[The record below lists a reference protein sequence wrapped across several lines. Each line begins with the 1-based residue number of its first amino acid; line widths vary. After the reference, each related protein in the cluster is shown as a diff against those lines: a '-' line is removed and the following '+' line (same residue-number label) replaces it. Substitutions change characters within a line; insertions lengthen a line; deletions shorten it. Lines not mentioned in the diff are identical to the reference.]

1 MNLSEKPC
9 RIVVTG
15 FHDRCL
21 FSVHS
26 YHFGVVIKIKIITT
40 GGTIDKICFD
50 RKSEFMVGDPEIT
63 NVLKGAN
70 VTLEYEVLPL
80 LRKDS
85 LDLTGAMQP
94 AKFTETDAIFNI
106 ASSVIAVQLLP
117 DGAYIAMNGRIFNP
131 DKVRKN
137 VPLNRFE
144 EAEDDNSV

>member
-1 MNLSEKPC
+1 
-9 RIVVTG
+9 
-15 FHDRCL
+15 
-21 FSVHS
+21 
-26 YHFGVVIKIKIITT
+26 
-40 GGTIDKICFD
+40 
-50 RKSEFMVGDPEIT
+50 MVGDPEIT